1 MRLLP
6 DLPDS
11 KKRRHTLLAAILI
24 LSATLVTACAPVQSM
39 PAVMAQATDNDA
51 EAPHEMVVDGKVV
64 DHAAMHA
71 QMIAESTELPA
82 ETLPATPLTMPDND
96 AEAPHE
102 MVVNGKVVDH
112 EATHAQM
119 IEEST
124 ELPAATPL
132 TMPGNDAF
140 GAIQE
145 LTAMLLADPE
155 TDWRRVDLEALRVHL
170 ADMENM
176 TLRVDL
182 IEQSATPAGVR
193 VVIEPQDERALASLR
208 RVLAV
213 HPAQLAAETGWTM
226 SVLEEN
232 GRFILTIETDLPNEI
247 EMIRGLGYIGAMAI
261 GDHHKIHHRMIAT
274 GTNPHE

>member
-1 MRLLP
+1 VRLLS
-6 DLPDS
+6 DLPDT

-24 LSATLVTACAPVQSM
+24 LSTTLLMTACASAQSM
-39 PAVMAQATDNDA
+39 PPILAQAIDNDA
-51 EAPHEMVVDGKVV
+51 EALHEMVVDGKVV

-71 QMIAESTELPA
+71 QMSAESTELPA
-82 ETLPATPLTMPDND
+82 ATPP
-96 AEAPHE
+96 
-102 MVVNGKVVDH
+102 
-112 EATHAQM
+112 
-119 IEEST
+119 
-124 ELPAATPL
+124 ATPL

-145 LTAMLLADPE
+145 VTAMLLADPE

-170 ADMENM
+170 VDMENM

-182 IEQSATPAGVR
+182 IEQSETPAGVR

-226 SVLEEN
+226 SVLEEG
-232 GRFILTIETDLPNEI
+232 GRFTLTIETDVPNEI
-247 EMIRGLGYIGAMAI
+247 EIIRGLGYIGAMTI
-261 GDHHKIHHRMIAT
+261 GDHHKIHHWMIAT
-274 GTNPHE
+274 GVNPHE